1 MKPIVNMIPHHSM
14 QLTKSH
20 TLGHQ
25 IKYIRFHS
33 PGLCQE
39 TLDALHLTM
48 AILHLLGTEG
58 LLRLRFHIALR
69 NKHFLG
75 LRELHKNR
83 RGVCQTVCCAVASH
97 WPATTLKPPTDN
109 MNDIVYGFSSVFSGS
124 CQTFTCGVL
133 RLPLSIAPLELVFVA
148 QQHILS
154 CRGTTNSSRVCQS
167 YGGCAWFTHLG
178 GGFV

>member
-1 MKPIVNMIPHHSM
+1 MLPYHSM

-25 IKYIRFHS
+25 IKKIWRSFHS

-58 LLRLRFHIALR
+58 LLWLWFHIALR

-75 LRELHKNR
+75 LRELHKNIR
-83 RGVCQTVCCAVASH
+83 CVCQRVCCAVASH
-97 WPATTLKPPTDN
+97 CPTTTLKPPMDN
-109 MNDIVYGFSSVFSGS
+109 MNDIVSGL
-124 CQTFTCGVL
+124 CQTFMSGG
-133 RLPLSIAPLELVFVA
+133 RLLLFIELVFAA

-154 CRGTTNSSRVCQS
+154 CRGTTNTSTVCQS
-167 YGGCAWFTHLG
+167 YGGCAWFTYPA